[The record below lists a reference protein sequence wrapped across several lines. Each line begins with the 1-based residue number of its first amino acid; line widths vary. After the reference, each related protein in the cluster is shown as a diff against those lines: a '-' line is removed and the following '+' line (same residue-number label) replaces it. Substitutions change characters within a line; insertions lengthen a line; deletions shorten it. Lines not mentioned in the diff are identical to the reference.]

1 MKAALSFIGFALA
14 CLLGTTALAQNTET
28 NKKVS
33 LLFVGDMVL
42 DDLPG
47 KAMEQGIDPYAA
59 VAPLFQTADIRI
71 GNLECVV
78 ATGGKA
84 VEKNFTFRAHPRSLP
99 VLKKYFDALS
109 IANNHSGDYGP
120 SAFAEMLHFFEEN
133 KIGHFG
139 GGHNL
144 AQAHRPFLIEK
155 NGIKIALLG
164 YDEFMPRSFEANLNT
179 PGVAWSED
187 EHVIRDIKAA
197 REIDRAD
204 IVIPFMHWGWENEMK
219 AGKRQRELARLMID
233 AGADAVVGA
242 HPHVI
247 QDTEHY
253 RGKPIIYSL
262 GNFMMDAVDNEA
274 QTLGWALRLHVSK
287 AGVEA
292 WDTQVSKI
300 DPKTGIPSLLP
311 DEKSPCWDKK
321 SGQTSLCE
329 NRQLQSGIKR

>member
-1 MKAALSFIGFALA
+1 MKIFPSLLCLLLAYALSA
-14 CLLGTTALAQNTET
+14 TALAQANATT
-28 NKKVS
+28 KKVS

-47 KAMEQGIDPYAA
+47 KAMEQGIDPYAS
-59 VAPLFQTADIRI
+59 VAALFQSADIRI
-71 GNLECVV
+71 GNLECVI
-78 ATGGKA
+78 ASGGKA
-84 VEKNFTFRAHPRSLP
+84 VEKNFTFRAHPRSLNY
-99 VLKKYFDALS
+99 LKKYFDAIS

-120 SAFAEMLHFFEEN
+120 NAFAEMLNFFEQH

-144 AQAHRPFLIEK
+144 SQAHRPFLIEK

-187 EHVIRDIKAA
+187 DYVIRDIKAA
-197 REIDRAD
+197 REIDHAD

-219 AGKRQRELARLMID
+219 AGRRQRELARIMID

-247 QDTEHY
+247 QDTEQY

-274 QTLGWALRLHVSK
+274 QTKGWALRLHVSK
-287 AGVEA
+287 TGVES
-292 WDTQVSKI
+292 WDTQVTKI
-300 DPKTGIPSLLP
+300 DPKTGIPALLP
-311 DEKSPCWDKK
+311 EEKSPCWDKK
-321 SGQTSLCE
+321 SGQTASCE
-329 NRQLQSGIKR
+329 NRL

>member
-1 MKAALSFIGFALA
+1 MKMRVSLISILCALSLSAMA
-14 CLLGTTALAQNTET
+14 PAQTSDKAKT
-28 NKKVS
+28 VS

-47 KAMEQGIDPYAA
+47 KAMEQGVDPYLA
-59 VAPLFQTADIRI
+59 VSSLFQHADIRV
-71 GNLECVV
+71 GNLECVI

-99 VLKKYFDALS
+99 ILKKYFDALS

-120 SAFAEMLHFFEEN
+120 SAFAEMLNFLDEH

-144 AQAHRPFLIEK
+144 MQAHRPFLIEK

-187 EHVIRDIKAA
+187 DFVVRDIKAA
-197 REIDRAD
+197 REIDGAD

-219 AGKRQRELARLMID
+219 AGKRQRELARIMID

-262 GNFMMDAVDNEA
+262 GNFMMDAVDNET
-274 QTLGWALRLHVSK
+274 QTRGWALRLHVNK
-287 AGVEA
+287 TGVAA
-292 WDTQVSKI
+292 WDTQVTKI
-300 DPKTGIPSLLP
+300 DPKTGIPVLLA

-321 SGQTSLCE
+321 SGKTTLCE
-329 NRQLQSGIKR
+329 NRLLQVNFKR

>member
-1 MKAALSFIGFALA
+1 MKIFPRLLCLLLAYALSA
-14 CLLGTTALAQNTET
+14 TALAQASTT
-28 NKKVS
+28 TKKVS

-47 KAMEQGIDPYAA
+47 KAMEQGIDPYAS
-59 VAPLFQTADIRI
+59 VAALFQSADIRI
-71 GNLECVV
+71 SNLECVI

-84 VEKNFTFRAHPRSLP
+84 VEKNFTFRAHPRSLNY
-99 VLKKYFDALS
+99 LKKYFDAIS

-120 SAFAEMLHFFEEN
+120 NAFAEMLNFFEQH

-144 AQAHRPFLIEK
+144 SQAHRPFLIEK

-187 EHVIRDIKAA
+187 DYVIRDIKAA
-197 REIDRAD
+197 REIDHAD

-219 AGKRQRELARLMID
+219 AGRRQRELARIMID

-274 QTLGWALRLHVSK
+274 QTKGWALRLHVSK
-287 AGVEA
+287 TGVES
-292 WDTQVSKI
+292 WDTQVTKI
-300 DPKTGIPSLLP
+300 DPKTGIPVLLP
-311 DEKSPCWDKK
+311 EEKSPCWDKK
-321 SGQTSLCE
+321 SGQTASCE
-329 NRQLQSGIKR
+329 NRL